1 MPCGRP
7 GVFTSRTAPL
17 APGVWDSPRMSHVV
31 VNAARPE
38 TREQRAWYWYDWANS
53 AYVTTTATVLMSPYL
68 TSVAEQAA
76 CPGLPDGQDCTTNL
90 SVLGIPVAPGSLWFF
105 TVTFTTIL

>member
-1 MPCGRP
+1 MTDVAVNEP
-7 GVFTSRTAPL
+7 
-17 APGVWDSPRMSHVV
+17 

-38 TREQRAWYWYDWANS
+38 TKEQRAWYWYDWANS

-76 CPGLPDGQDCTTNL
+76 CPGLPDGRTARRTSPC
-90 SVLGIPVAPGSLWFF
+90 SASRSRPARCGSSP
-105 TVTFTTIL
+105 